1 MGNDNFQSNLTRYY
15 NAFSNF
21 ANYIN
26 LIHNQLNPIENT
38 FEGYFVELNSYNQV
52 LNTINRLINNSSF
65 NDEKANNQLYKLKTI
80 NINKIMNPNER
91 MNHFII
97 INKELYN
104 EVCEKNDENK
114 ITYRITPEKIILI
127 LKNGETKEFKN
138 NKNNIIDKS
147 SFLTETYNIN
157 EYSIMNS
164 SQKYQEYKERTF
176 VNNYEKYQGD
186 NRTILHNSLFNLSNQ
201 YENQQHRNH
210 LASITQQTKY
220 QRPIMQKINYNSSER
235 LKILALLAV
244 SQFYSIKENKLRKVF
259 LINPEWLEY
268 YKYSEI
274 KNIVNEIYQKF
285 AGHTQFWNK
294 SYELNSVSTILSQVN
309 DDKIKELEKNINIE
323 NKKQYYCNPEIV
335 NIQGKPIPL
344 YKRFILIY
352 EQFHD
357 HFRKYFS
364 IKTNYDILYYK
375 NEYEEDY
382 IILENYRLLNQN
394 YYGNYNNNVLNIILF
409 GDILLS
415 FIYYIKWNLKCY

>member
-80 NINKIMNPNER
+80 NINKIMSPNES

-164 SQKYQEYKERTF
+164 SQKYQEYKERNF
-176 VNNYEKYQGD
+176 VNNYEKYQGA

-201 YENQQHRNH
+201 YGNQQHRNA
-210 LASITQQTKY
+210 LASIAQQTVY
-220 QRPIMQKINYNSSER
+220 QRSITQKIN
-235 LKILALLAV
+235 I
-244 SQFYSIKENKLRKVF
+244 
-259 LINPEWLEY
+259 
-268 YKYSEI
+268 
-274 KNIVNEIYQKF
+274 
-285 AGHTQFWNK
+285 
-294 SYELNSVSTILSQVN
+294 
-309 DDKIKELEKNINIE
+309 
-323 NKKQYYCNPEIV
+323 
-335 NIQGKPIPL
+335 
-344 YKRFILIY
+344 
-352 EQFHD
+352 
-357 HFRKYFS
+357 
-364 IKTNYDILYYK
+364 DI
-375 NEYEEDY
+375 
-382 IILENYRLLNQN
+382 
-394 YYGNYNNNVLNIILF
+394 
-409 GDILLS
+409 
-415 FIYYIKWNLKCY
+415 